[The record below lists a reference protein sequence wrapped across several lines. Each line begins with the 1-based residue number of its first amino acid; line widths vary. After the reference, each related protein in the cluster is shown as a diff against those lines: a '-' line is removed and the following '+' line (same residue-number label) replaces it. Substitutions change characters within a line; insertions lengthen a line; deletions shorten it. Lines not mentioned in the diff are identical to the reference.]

1 MEINEKNLVK
11 YLPFVRWAL
20 VGSVTA
26 LIDLFFFLVAYN
38 LINSVFISNFL
49 SSLFALL
56 FNYSSHK
63 LWSFKK
69 LAARKYTKLKY
80 LLNLVI
86 FWTTNTVLL
95 KILILGDVPP
105 ARAKILLIILLAP
118 FSFISLKNFVFKR

>member
-1 MEINEKNLVK
+1 MEINKKILVK
-11 YLPFVRWAL
+11 YLPFVRWAT
-20 VGSVTA
+20 VGSITA

-38 LINSVFISNFL
+38 FTNSVFISNFL

-56 FNYSSHK
+56 FNYTSHN

-69 LAARKYTKLKY
+69 LTPRKYTRSKY
-80 LLNLVI
+80 LLNLMI

-105 ARAKILLIILLAP
+105 ALAKILLIILLAP